1 MLRLDPVTLH
11 EIVAN
16 LVDNALKY
24 STPGAPVEVTA
35 EVVDDAFVIRVRDE
49 GAAIPSGDLPRI
61 FDRFTQLDGSST
73 RAHGGVGLG
82 LHLVR
87 ELTRR
92 AGGEVAVD
100 SEEGQGTT
108 FTVTI
113 PVVAAV
119 PDEQR
124 DPQRPEMTSA

>member
-1 MLRLDPVTLH
+1 MH

-24 STPGAPVEVTA
+24 STPGAPVDVTA
-35 EVVDDAFVIRVRDE
+35 EIADDALVIRVRDE
-49 GAAIPSGDLPRI
+49 GAGIPSGDLPRI
-61 FDRFTQLDGSST
+61 FDRFSQLDGSST

-92 AGGEVAVD
+92 SGGDVAVD
-100 SEEGQGTT
+100 SVPGTGTT

-113 PVVAAV
+113 PILAESA
-119 PDEQR
+119 PQDQQR
-124 DPQRPEMTSA
+124 SEMTPA